1 MRNDLMDTRPTNM
14 PTTRA
19 AARGDPR
26 TKTTAYH
33 NSFLPRTVRKLKANL
48 NTASIINQ

>member
-1 MRNDLMDTRPTNM
+1 MDTRPTNM

-26 TKTTAYH
+26 TIYTKTSAYH
-33 NSFLPRTVRKLKANL
+33 NSFFPITVRELKANL
-48 NTASIINQ
+48 NTVSINQ